1 MAEKFLNNL
10 NDNFMEW
17 QKDLATGP
25 DIISKRLDEIDACD
39 HIYDETDHCFEC
51 DHPKP
56 KENISDKK
64 FEDKF
69 SENFIKKLEVIF
81 DILDY
86 EKDNHLNNETLK
98 EMIRLLVIMAQCE
111 GEMKIIKMV
120 ENSTY
125 GGKK

>member
-1 MAEKFLNNL
+1 MAE
-10 NDNFMEW
+10 
-17 QKDLATGP
+17 
-25 DIISKRLDEIDACD
+25 
-39 HIYDETDHCFEC
+39 
-51 DHPKP
+51 
-56 KENISDKK
+56 K

-69 SENFIKKLEVIF
+69 SENFIKKLEIIF

-86 EKDNHLNNETLK
+86 KKDDYSNNENLK

-111 GEMKIIKMV
+111 GEMKIIKLV